1 MTLPVRLPLAMR
13 SRPNIYFYLQ
23 QFIGPPVAD
32 PSPRVHLPKISPLYT
47 PLRLPISPLSLSPS
61 DPLHLLQRQARNTGD
76 MRQNTQ
82 RTRKRSS
89 GRAHSGKCRF
99 RREQRKSGKNEKVLL
114 EQNVVPRLVLSNCH
128 IICIKLSY

>member
-13 SRPNIYFYLQ
+13 SRSNIYFYLQ
-23 QFIGPPVAD
+23 QFIGPPVAY

-76 MRQNTQ
+76 MRQNTGD
-82 RTRKRSS
+82 KHK
-89 GRAHSGKCRF
+89 GREKEALVEHIQANADSDGS
-99 RREQRKSGKNEKVLL
+99 RENLEKMKDRKS
-114 EQNVVPRLVLSNCH
+114 VV
-128 IICIKLSY
+128 